1 MALCWVP
8 ASKVARFLRSGC
20 DSARMSCCFCAPMA
34 GLISQSVWARAVF
47 PGDLVRAL
55 RLPDHLNFLEAFM
68 QRQTL
73 AFHPWCIL
81 SAMLVAVM
89 PCAPAAAQQPNND
102 LRAVQRVHQRVAEL
116 RERADIWPG
125 FRPDTLPYLFVLP
138 GRGHA
143 LVNWHGQLPEGFL
156 AVDGLP
162 RLGFRALDA
171 LRAAS
176 TSTE

>member
-1 MALCWVP
+1 
-8 ASKVARFLRSGC
+8 
-20 DSARMSCCFCAPMA
+20 
-34 GLISQSVWARAVF
+34 
-47 PGDLVRAL
+47 
-55 RLPDHLNFLEAFM
+55 M

-89 PCAPAAAQQPNND
+89 PCAPIAAQQPNND
-102 LRAVQRVHQRVAEL
+102 LRAVQRVHQRVVEL

-143 LVNWHGQLPEGFL
+143 LVNWHGQLPEGYS

-176 TSTE
+176 TRTVFRGRMVARVSVDGINEREPVAIPAHEAFPVFQGSARWPRSYFGEGENSFLVSSYPVFDSINEAK